1 MRTVIFQALLLATLG
16 AGCSAGKKAALEMCV
31 SSDPKA
37 RHSAVAELMRHLSS
51 EAGST
56 EEEVSAS
63 FTGDDAIFDLEIV
76 GLCGAEFISI
86 WPKRGAPDE
95 SRAFGLTP
103 TGEIYCERARAIE
116 RYNDPGGT
124 PRLPWCGPAPP

>member
-1 MRTVIFQALLLATLG
+1 MRTVMLQVVLLASLS
-16 AGCSAGKKAALEMCV
+16 AGCSAGKKGALEMCD

-63 FTGDDAIFDLEIV
+63 FTGDDAIFDLEGCAVLNSSAYGRSV
-76 GLCGAEFISI
+76 GL
-86 WPKRGAPDE
+86 
-95 SRAFGLTP
+95 LTNQ
-103 TGEIYCERARAIE
+103 EHS
-116 RYNDPGGT
+116 D
-124 PRLPWCGPAPP
+124 